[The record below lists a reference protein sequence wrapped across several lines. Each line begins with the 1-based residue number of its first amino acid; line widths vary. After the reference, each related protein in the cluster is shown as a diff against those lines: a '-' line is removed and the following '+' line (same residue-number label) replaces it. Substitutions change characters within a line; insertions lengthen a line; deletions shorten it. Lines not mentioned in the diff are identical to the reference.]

1 MQYQNVENGANGAPA
16 SLKITMDM
24 ALALTKTELKQGS
37 VLPKYVHLMKLSQLT
52 LRHAIRQNAKSRSTL
67 SR

>member
-16 SLKITMDM
+16 SFRVTKDM

-37 VLPKYVHLMKLSQLT
+37 VQEAIVKT
-52 LRHAIRQNAKSRSTL
+52 LRV
-67 SR
+67 